1 MPAFSDLLLRWYD
14 RNRRSLPWRGQTDPY
29 RIWISEIM
37 LQQTRAE
44 AVISYYIRFLNAFPD
59 VAALAC
65 AEQDEVLK
73 LWEGLGYYTCV
84 LRRGACI
91 LNGATASPPMRRD
104 CARFPESDRMRRMR
118 LRRSPMANAFRRSTA
133 IRRACSR
140 AYWRMKRR

>member
-73 LWEGLGYYTCV
+73 LWEGLG
-84 LRRGACI
+84 
-91 LNGATASPPMRRD
+91 
-104 CARFPESDRMRRMR
+104 
-118 LRRSPMANAFRRSTA
+118 
-133 IRRACSR
+133 
-140 AYWRMKRR
+140 